1 MKTVIAVEGF
11 EAMRKRS
18 LERARRLD
26 RREHVEA
33 ERRIS
38 FEHPEDMAS
47 FLSSRRLNVLRAA
60 MEQPRSVTELAA
72 ALKRNRPA
80 VSRDVR
86 ALKQVGLIELNKQS
100 NPGHGQVQ
108 IVRASARKFEFR
120 FQLTA

>member
-1 MKTVIAVEGF
+1 MKTIVAVEDF

-26 RREHVEA
+26 RREPVEA

-38 FEHPEDMAS
+38 FELPEDMAS
-47 FLSSRRLNVLRAA
+47 FLTSRRINVLKAA
-60 MEQPRSVTELAA
+60 MERPRSVSELAL
-72 ALKRNRPA
+72 ALRRNRPA

-86 ALKQVGLIELNKQS
+86 ALNLVGLVELNKHT

-108 IVRASARKFEFR
+108 IVKAAAKSFEFR
-120 FQLTA
+120 YQLSA

>member
-1 MKTVIAVEGF
+1 MKTIVSVEDF
-11 EAMRKRS
+11 ESMRNRS
-18 LERARRLD
+18 LERARKLD
-26 RREHVEA
+26 RRERVEA

-47 FLSSRRLNVLRAA
+47 FLTGRRLGVLRAA

-72 ALKRNRPA
+72 ALHRNRPA

-86 ALKQVGLIELNKQS
+86 ALRQVGLIHVSKRS

-108 IVRASARKFEFR
+108 IVEAAARKFEFHYE
-120 FQLTA
+120 LSA